1 MNGIMFLWLLLLAV
15 SLFGL
20 IGSKQGIAGV
30 CVSAVVLITLLF
42 QLRELPALGDSG
54 FYLGQAKRIIE
65 TGHPEYLLAN
75 VGSSALSGLM
85 MNIVFTTRP
94 ELSYVYST
102 FIVLPLLF
110 IVGGGLKQWS
120 QSMTIFTATASVY
133 FLKPNYMD
141 FYPVAIFFG
150 SISVLVHLRYLKVPT
165 KQRLRLAALSSSL
178 AIASHLLLGIV
189 VLAFVITTLLSAGM
203 LKQRILILLEYLT
216 ISYLVFRAIMF
227 LFRFMSWPLYPGN
240 STGGGDNRYFSLLL
254 VNRLQFEHAGKIL
267 IISLLAPIVL
277 FFISIKGKIRSRYL
291 VFVLSLTA
299 MYAGFLLF
307 YGFDLGLVPDMD
319 LQIFPA
325 AVITFAIIAIFR
337 IEDVKISLI
346 HALAVVPI
354 AAYSAFF
361 ISTLPK

>member
-1 MNGIMFLWLLLLAV
+1 MNAIMFIWLLLFAV
-15 SLFGL
+15 SFFGL
-20 IGSKQGIAGV
+20 IEPRQGIA
-30 CVSAVVLITLLF
+30 CAFTSAIVLTTLLF
-42 QLRELPALGDSG
+42 HLRELPALGDSG

-75 VGSSALSGLM
+75 VGSSAISGLM

-102 FIVLPLLF
+102 VIVFPLLF
-110 IVGGGLKQWS
+110 IVGGLRQWY

-150 SISVLVHLRYLKVPT
+150 SISVLIHLRYLKAPT
-165 KQRLRLAALSSSL
+165 KQRLRLAALSSAL
-178 AIASHLLLGIV
+178 AIASHLLLSIV
-189 VLAFVITTLLSAGM
+189 VLSFVITTVFSVGTF
-203 LKQRILILLEYLT
+203 KKRILTLFEYLV
-216 ISYLVFRAIMF
+216 ISYLVFRAIMI
-227 LFRFMSWPLYPGN
+227 LFSFMSWPLYPGN

-254 VNRLQFEHAGKIL
+254 MNRVQFEHAGKVF
-267 IISLLAPIVL
+267 IISLMAQIVL
-277 FFISIKGKIRSRYL
+277 FLISIKGPTKSKYL
-291 VFVLSLTA
+291 LFILSLTA
-299 MYAGFLLF
+299 IYLGFLMI

-325 AVITFAIIAIFR
+325 TVITFAVIAIFR
-337 IEDVKISLI
+337 IEEVKISPI
-346 HALAVVPI
+346 RALAVLPI
-354 AAYSAFF
+354 AASSAFF